1 MRRDPLSLV
10 EPAATA
16 PVTQA
21 AAFVHAL
28 KPSLGVLRIPPGS
41 RVPPLPSS
49 PPAVRAPLALY
60 RKSAAQITSC
70 ARESASNHLP
80 RAALPQSGQE
90 EEAKAAHLGVR
101 WRPTESSR

>member
-21 AAFVHAL
+21 AAFVHDL
-28 KPSLGVLRIPPGS
+28 KPSLGVLRCPLGPVS
-41 RVPPLPSS
+41 HRCLRVPRLSVPGLPCTVS
-49 PPAVRAPLALY
+49 
-60 RKSAAQITSC
+60 Q
-70 ARESASNHLP
+70 LP
-80 RAALPQSGQE
+80 RLLHAHVNPPRLTFQGRCCLGQE